1 MTKICL
7 ILLVSYYEDAMLATP
22 DMEEI
27 EGKTNKNNFIKLKVN
42 FQFLLKYNVNR

>member
-27 EGKTNKNNFIKLKVN
+27 EGKTNKNN
-42 FQFLLKYNVNR
+42 LLSISA